1 MAKIAVDA
9 VLLPSDEMMD
19 KAIEANKELL
29 KQCAGFPP
37 ILAPC
42 SGRLRPD
49 ERPSRDRQGGVPD
62 KIVLDKK
69 NCLPHISL
77 AMGCID
83 EEIVADIEKVLQTIA
98 KGPHF
103 AVHRTPGGGTK
114 QYSLEQL
121 RVIDIHVG
129 TNSAG
134 EKVSVF
140 RIERTKTLQ
149 LLHEEIMQRLA
160 PYFSYD
166 VTADM
171 IFSPPEAGESTLL
184 WIKNYPDKS
193 SFENFF
199 PHITI
204 GYGEI
209 SDYSFGSRP
218 SWLGQAET
226 GKAGSLPIKFTAS
239 KLALCHLGNHC
250 TCRKII
256 ASAELRS

>member
-1 MAKIAVDA
+1 MAEIAVDA

-19 KAIEANKELL
+19 KAIEANRELL
-29 KQCAGFPP
+29 QQGIGFP
-37 ILAPC
+37 
-42 SGRLRPD
+42 
-49 ERPSRDRQGGVPD
+49 QGVVPD

-83 EEIVADIEKVLQTIA
+83 EKDIADIEKVLQTIA
-98 KGPHF
+98 KGPRL
-103 AVHRTPGGGTK
+103 VGTK

-121 RVIDIHVG
+121 SVIDIHVG
-129 TNSAG
+129 TSSAG

-149 LLHEEIMQRLA
+149 LLHEEVMQRLA

-171 IFSPPEAGESTLL
+171 IFSRFPQSGVPAPEAGESTLL
-184 WIKNYPDKS
+184 WIKNYPEKS

-209 SDYSFGSRP
+209 DDYSFCSR
-218 SWLGQAET
+218 
-226 GKAGSLPIKFTAS
+226 KAGSLPMRFTAS

-250 TCRKII
+250 TCRKVL

>member
-9 VLLPSDEMMD
+9 VLLPSDELMD
-19 KAIEANKELL
+19 KAIEANRELL
-29 KQCAGFPP
+29 KRCA
-37 ILAPC
+37 
-42 SGRLRPD
+42 
-49 ERPSRDRQGGVPD
+49 D
-62 KIVLDKK
+62 KIVLDKES
-69 NCLPHISL
+69 CLPHISL
-77 AMGCID
+77 AMGCIGEKD
-83 EEIVADIEKVLQTIA
+83 IADIEKVLWKIA
-98 KGPHF
+98 
-103 AVHRTPGGGTK
+103 K

-121 RVIDIHVG
+121 SVIDIHVG

-149 LLHEEIMQRLA
+149 FLHEEIMRRLA

-171 IFSPPEAGESTLL
+171 ILSPAEVGESTLL
-184 WIKNYPDKS
+184 WIKNYPEKS

-209 SDYSFGSRP
+209 GGHSFGSR
-218 SWLGQAET
+218 E
-226 GKAGSLPIKFTAS
+226 AGSLPIKFTAS

-250 TCRKII
+250 TCRKIL
-256 ASAELRS
+256 ASAEL

>member
-1 MAKIAVDA
+1 MAEIAVDA

-19 KAIEANKELL
+19 KVIEANRELL
-29 KQCAGFPP
+29 QQCIGFPP
-37 ILAPC
+37 VLA
-42 SGRLRPD
+42 
-49 ERPSRDRQGGVPD
+49 RPSRDMQGGVPD

-83 EEIVADIEKVLQTIA
+83 EEDIADIEKVLQTIA
-98 KGPHF
+98 KQC
-103 AVHRTPGGGTK
+103 R
-114 QYSLEQL
+114 LEQL
-121 RVIDIHVG
+121 SVMDIHVG
-129 TNSAG
+129 TSSAD
-134 EKVSVF
+134 EKVSIF
-140 RIERTKTLQ
+140 QIEKTEALQ
-149 LLHEEIMQRLA
+149 SLHEEVMQRLA
-160 PYFSYD
+160 LYFSYD

-171 IFSPPEAGESTLL
+171 IFSRFPRSGVPPPEAGESTLL
-184 WIKNYPDKS
+184 WIKNYPEKS

-209 SDYSFGSRP
+209 DDYSFGSRE
-218 SWLGQAET
+218 AR
-226 GKAGSLPIKFTAS
+226 SLPMRFTAS

-250 TCRKII
+250 TCRKIL

>member
-1 MAKIAVDA
+1 MAEIAVDA
-9 VLLPSDEMMD
+9 VLLPSDGMID
-19 KAIEANKELL
+19 KAIEANIKLL
-29 KQCAGFPP
+29 LQY
-37 ILAPC
+37 
-42 SGRLRPD
+42 
-49 ERPSRDRQGGVPD
+49 VD

-83 EEIVADIEKVLQTIA
+83 EKDIADIEKVLQTIA
-98 KGPHF
+98 KQYY
-103 AVHRTPGGGTK
+103 PGELNVVG
-114 QYSLEQL
+114 
-121 RVIDIHVG
+121 IHVE

-140 RIERTKTLQ
+140 QIEKTEALQ
-149 LLHEEIMQRLA
+149 LLHEEVMRRLT
-160 PYFSYD
+160 PSFSYD

-171 IFSPPEAGESTLL
+171 VFSPPEAGESTLL
-184 WIKNYPDKS
+184 WIKNYPEKS

-209 SDYSFGSRP
+209 VDYSFGSRK
-218 SWLGQAET
+218 AE
-226 GKAGSLPIKFTAS
+226 SFLMKFTAS

-250 TCRKII
+250 TCRRIL